1 MLTIPVHHPVLAC
14 LEVSGL
20 LFVGLTAG
28 ALALDLNTQRNE
40 LAHFQE
46 I

>member
-1 MLTIPVHHPVLAC
+1 VHYPVLAC

-20 LFVGLTAG
+20 LVVGLTAG
-28 ALALDLNTQRNE
+28 SLALDLNTGGND
-40 LAHFQE
+40 LLHFRD